1 MVRKRSGPT
10 RLNKVLYCG
19 EIGVGSLER
28 IGMEVTVEDE
38 VIGEKLRER
47 AEEGWVT
54 DRYGLMA
61 EFKLTGSAGLLL
73 RSEDEVL
80 TTVIDI

>member
-1 MVRKRSGPT
+1 MFDHLAQPEVFLSNILNIDVR
-10 RLNKVLYCG
+10 
-19 EIGVGSLER
+19 
-28 IGMEVTVEDE
+28 DE
-38 VIGEKLRER
+38 V
-47 AEEGWVT
+47 
-54 DRYGLMA
+54 